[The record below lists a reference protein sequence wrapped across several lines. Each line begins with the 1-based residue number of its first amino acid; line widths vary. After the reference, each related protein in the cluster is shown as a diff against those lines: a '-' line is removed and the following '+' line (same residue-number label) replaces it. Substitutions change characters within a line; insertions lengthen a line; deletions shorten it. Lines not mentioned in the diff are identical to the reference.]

1 MQGGLRLPQMLPA
14 DQIWS
19 RARFEH
25 GFFLRPDFIESR
37 VILAGVARRHRGF
50 VIRLGG
56 LQAPSFKLPL
66 PR

>member
-1 MQGGLRLPQMLPA
+1 MLGGLRLPQVLLT

-25 GFFLRPDFIESR
+25 GFFLRLDVIDSR
-37 VILAGVARRHRGF
+37 VILAGVARRHQGF

-56 LQAPSFKLPL
+56 VQAPSIKLPL